1 MPGKPADPIDRQ
13 YRAFIENT
21 YTPVPK
27 DDFEKM
33 IDSILTLVD
42 MGHDRKQPLS
52 LTLDFAAKMLFRTF
66 KFREIAIGLKDKK
79 DGLFRYEILLGFRKE
94 VEERYHKTSYTH
106 EDMVSTEK
114 YHFIRMGRTAEFFPV
129 EGTVQDESAL
139 FNRPLQL
146 ESQRKSQDDFHEG
159 DYIDIFMFSQNREP
173 IGWFELAD
181 PMGDKLPSRSDIRSI
196 ELIVGIC
203 SSIVELK
210 WIQEEVSLGKLAAP
224 SSVPHS
230 GPVAAARAV
239 GK

>member
-1 MPGKPADPIDRQ
+1 MPGKPGDPIDRH

-52 LTLDFAAKMLFRTF
+52 LTLDFAAKMLFRMF

-79 DGLFRYEILLGFRKE
+79 DGLFRYEIILGFRKE
-94 VEERYHKTSYTH
+94 VEDRYHRTAYTH

-114 YHFIRMGRTAEFFPV
+114 YHSIRMGRTAEFFPV
-129 EGTVQDESAL
+129 EGVVQEESDL
-139 FNRPLQL
+139 FNRPFQL
-146 ESQRKSQDDFHEG
+146 GAQRKAQDDFHEG
-159 DYIDIFMFSQNREP
+159 DYIDVFMFSQNREP
-173 IGWFELAD
+173 IGWFELAN
-181 PMGDKLPSRSDIRSI
+181 PMGDKLPPRSDIRSI

-210 WIQEEVSLGKLAAP
+210 WSQEDALLGKPAV
-224 SSVPHS
+224 SSS
-230 GPVAAARAV
+230 ISQSRPVAAARAV